1 MECGCEDVWSEECED
16 VWSGEHVECEDVW
29 SEGVWS
35 VRM

>member
-16 VWSGEHVECEDVW
+16 VWSREHVECEDVW